1 MSTTVILFTASLLLA
16 GGILMVYFAVD
27 GNLDYSSD
35 DYCFTTDCDN
45 TQDTCWR
52 TTKGRECS
60 TSYRGL
66 FWSGFACLALSLN
79 GFAAPYNRDAQRALR
94 KVRQTKTWST
104 GLVVAALA
112 CVICWLLC
120 FFFVWY
126 AEEGDYEFDAD
137 RICRDSSCVE
147 CDSTVDVC
155 DIDWASC
162 DSVTSGRRCSDTW
175 IALLVVAV
183 VCPGLGTALF
193 TLAATIEGD
202 KDDPEYGPTFTGP
215 PPQTDSTAWD
225 AEKARRTSGSLVPEQ
240 VARARSVGPSPLATR
255 LPSGRPEGSVKG
267 AGAIPRLRSGMEQFQ
282 IDSHLTQSLL
292 QDRGGLDKLVD
303 PDTGDIIG
311 WVTRKLP
318 PIGAADV
325 IAQSLPQP
333 VGPLP
338 PLQWQSASS
347 YDNWRRQLEE
357 YQQFHAEARA
367 ALLQRPPLEE
377 AVQEP
382 HDPPMLQQYDPSNP
396 LRVSPSRREALGAE
410 EELRRAK
417 LSMERQEKSEL
428 AARELLAAATQDEVT
443 APTAVDAGR
452 VEDAAMAASMGMQ
465 AAEQEA
471 REQEARE
478 QQEEERRLKEARD
491 ASERLRLQEEAEWDR
506 RGRAAVRI
514 QRSERSRQARKRE
527 KHVRNNQD
535 SQRREQAALVIQ
547 RSERKRQTRKRDK
560 LHDDRTGSSGGGGF
574 GLEAEMESG
583 FDERNA
589 ASVADPQGG
598 AASFFTLRPMYGE
611 LQPEDDQIV
620 LHNL

>member
-27 GNLDYSSD
+27 GNLGFLTFS
-35 DYCFTTDCDN
+35 
-45 TQDTCWR
+45 
-52 TTKGRECS
+52 CS
-60 TSYRGL
+60 GYLR
-66 FWSGFACLALSLN
+66 SGFACLALSLN

-183 VCPGLGTALF
+183 VCP
-193 TLAATIEGD
+193 
-202 KDDPEYGPTFTGP
+202 GP

-583 FDERNA
+583 FDE
-589 ASVADPQGG
+589 
-598 AASFFTLRPMYGE
+598 
-611 LQPEDDQIV
+611 
-620 LHNL
+620 